1 MQQCN
6 ASPKKASG
14 RLTCIHTI
22 LLIFLLF
29 LRVYTYMHRKV
40 WTDTHQTNNSG
51 YLEMVGF
58 LGAGQ
63 KRGL

>member
-1 MQQCN
+1 MQVQKSKRQN
-6 ASPKKASG
+6 NMYINYTLNFS
-14 RLTCIHTI
+14 I
-22 LLIFLLF
+22 IFKT
-29 LRVYTYMHRKV
+29 VYMYTNRKV

-58 LGAGQ
+58 LGAWQ